1 MAGQELWSQ
10 LRTQYADSLVMQY
23 LLPLI
28 PAILLVYLAVVAA
41 EQIEPLQTEYHQLQQ
56 QQSRIATLQTAA
68 DWSALV
74 ARAQQQE
81 RLLGERIWHA
91 ESVDLGTADV
101 QGAIAQISKTTLEA
115 SRVKFAAPLWLPEAG
130 AWQLSAELTG
140 RVAAGQAQ
148 SLMLALSRQRP
159 QLVVDRFS
167 YSILRN
173 GYSTIQVAALL
184 EAPAPDKDA
193 EAKR

>member
-1 MAGQELWSQ
+1 MAGQALWSQ
-10 LRTQYADSLVMQY
+10 WRAQYADSRLMQY

-41 EQIEPLQTEYHQLQQ
+41 EQIEPLKTEYHQLQR
-56 QQSRIATLQTAA
+56 QQSRIATLQRAA
-68 DWSALV
+68 DWPALV
-74 ARAQQQE
+74 ERAQQQE
-81 RLLGERIWHA
+81 GLLGERIWHA
-91 ESVDLGTADV
+91 ESVDLGAADV

-115 SRVKFAAPLWLPEAG
+115 SRVKFAEPLWLAEAG
-130 AWQLSAELTG
+130 VWQLSAEITG
-140 RVAAGQAQ
+140 RVASGQAQ
-148 SLMLALSRQRP
+148 SLLLALSRQRP

-184 EAPAPDKDA
+184 EAPAQDKGA